1 VRAETPVRPPINAP
15 VRRIFSRM
23 ATLARRRL
31 ATNRIIYSRLAAL
44 NASVLFYNSRERERE
59 REREKRNVYFE
70 QKSKQSYFLVKQLI
84 LMLEDNQKCLI
95 SFNTPQAAISSR
107 LCTYAFA
114 SASVKLFPALKRG
127 IARQRPEKYCTT
139 HSRTSVIYGN
149 ALARHARV
157 VSDPRFAFDFS
168 NRIVRERALV
178 YRFVSWAFRKIGRAL
193 TPLRVLLS

>member
-1 VRAETPVRPPINAP
+1 
-15 VRRIFSRM
+15 
-23 ATLARRRL
+23 
-31 ATNRIIYSRLAAL
+31 
-44 NASVLFYNSRERERE
+44 
-59 REREKRNVYFE
+59 
-70 QKSKQSYFLVKQLI
+70 
-84 LMLEDNQKCLI
+84 MLEDNQKCLI